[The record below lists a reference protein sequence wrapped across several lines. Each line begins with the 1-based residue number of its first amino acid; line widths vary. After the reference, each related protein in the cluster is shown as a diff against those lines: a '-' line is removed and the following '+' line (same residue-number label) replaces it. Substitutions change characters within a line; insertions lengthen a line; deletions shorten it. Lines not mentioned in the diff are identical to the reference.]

1 MGLQERS
8 YSVLIVS
15 AVENFNISLKAL
27 LPESRFSPVRFE
39 SSVSVARQLV
49 LERAYDFVVVNSPL
63 PDEVGTRF
71 SIDISSEKNTVVLLF
86 VRSELYG
93 AAHSKVAEHGV
104 YVLPKPVSKTMIAQ
118 ALDWMIA
125 TRERLRRLEKKT
137 VSIEEKMQEIRL
149 VNRAKWVLI
158 EELKMTEAD
167 AHKYIE
173 KQAMDR
179 CVSKREVAEDIIHT
193 YM

>member
-1 MGLQERS
+1 MSLQERV
-8 YSVLIVS
+8 YSVLVVS
-15 AVENFNISLKAL
+15 AAENFNASLKPL

-39 SSVSVARQLV
+39 GSVNVAKRLMM
-49 LERAYDFVVVNSPL
+49 ERGYDFVVINSPL

-71 SIDISSEKNTVVLLF
+71 AIDVCSFNGVVALLF
-86 VRSELYG
+86 VKSELYA
-93 AAHSKVAEHGV
+93 AAHNKVAEHGV
-104 YVLPKPVSKTMIAQ
+104 YVLPKPISKSVIAQ

-149 VNRAKWVLI
+149 VNRAKWILI
-158 EELKMTEAD
+158 SELKMTEED

-179 CVSKREVAEDIIHT
+179 CVSKREIAEDIINT
-193 YM
+193 YT

>member
-1 MGLQERS
+1 MSLQERV
-8 YSVLIVS
+8 YSVLVVS
-15 AVENFNISLKAL
+15 AAENFNASLKPL

-39 SSVSVARQLV
+39 GSVNVAKRLM
-49 LERAYDFVVVNSPL
+49 LERGYDFVVVNSPL

-71 SIDISSEKNTVVLLF
+71 AIDVCSESNVVALLF
-86 VRSELYG
+86 VKSELYT
-93 AAHSKVAEHGV
+93 AAHNKVAEHGV
-104 YVLPKPVSKTMIAQ
+104 YVLPKPVSKAVIAQ
-118 ALDWMIA
+118 GLDWMIA

-149 VNRAKWVLI
+149 VNRAKWILI
-158 EELKMTEAD
+158 SELKMTEED

-179 CVSKREVAEDIIHT
+179 CVSKREVAEDIINT
-193 YM
+193 YT